1 MDEEIFYESHVN
13 KYMNIEKERNNM
25 SEVPVSNKDL
35 DEVIYK
41 VTRDVI
47 EEKAV
52 NGLVSDVD
60 EKLIQETTQDVIFV
74 VERYMNYINE
84 LMSAT
89 SLNQASKIDL
99 N

>member
-1 MDEEIFYESHVN
+1 
-13 KYMNIEKERNNM
+13 MNIEKERNNM

-60 EKLIQETTQDVIFV
+60 EKA
-74 VERYMNYINE
+74 RRRE
-84 LMSAT
+84 LVRRAAEQRMH
-89 SLNQASKIDL
+89 SKQG
-99 N
+99 